1 MEILYYLSPP
11 PKRANG
17 DFFAFFQHFRPRKV
31 IRAPE
36 KGKDEIVN
44 VAEFSLKTT
53 SAFHKTGDLLL
64 REVPVGDAPVAVFC
78 FIDSLSDKL
87 LLEQDIVAP
96 VCAHAEELFTLPS
109 EGEDTSPESE
119 AASAMRERLLSSLS
133 FCQDVVVLSL
143 EEGRGKIAEG
153 DVALFAEGYD
163 CLFMF
168 SQRKAEKRAVAEP
181 PTATVLKGPREGF
194 IEEIKTNTALIRRRI
209 RSPDLVFENLSV
221 GRYSVTPVTIAYLH
235 GVADP
240 EVVDR
245 VREKLNAVDIDGVTD
260 GACLAPFLEERKN
273 SFFKQV
279 GNSEK
284 PDVVAAKL
292 LEGRVAVITDGSPI
306 VLTLPFLLLE
316 DMQDGYDYYSGDW
329 RASLARVFRV
339 LGAALTVLLPAGY
352 VALQS
357 YHFHLLP
364 IEFLITLAGATSSI
378 PFPPAAEMLF
388 VLLLFEILNEAS
400 MRMPRYLSVSLSIV
414 GAIVLG
420 DTAVKAGLI
429 SSPAVLVTALSSIGI
444 FCVPDQVGTLSIL
457 RLLFLLASAVLGLF
471 GMIALLAVTT
481 GYLASVQN
489 YGAPYFAPYAPRIRS
504 DLKDGVWKASV
515 THMDSRPLSFPNQN
529 RTRQKQEDDE

>member
-1 MEILYYLSPP
+1 MRILYYRFPP
-11 PKRANG
+11 QKRADR
-17 DFFAFFQHFRPRKV
+17 DFFALFLRDPSRNV
-31 IRAPE
+31 IHSLPH
-36 KGKDEIVN
+36 GNHDGVN
-44 VAEFSLKTT
+44 VQEFSAKIK
-53 SAFHKTGDLLL
+53 SDFHDTCDLLL
-64 REVPVGDAPVAVFC
+64 REVPGEDAALGVFC
-78 FIDSLSDKL
+78 YIDSLSDKL
-87 LLEQDIVAP
+87 LLEQDIIAP
-96 VCAHAEELFTLPS
+96 VCAHARELFSPS
-109 EGEDTSPESE
+109 ESGCEEVRE
-119 AASAMRERLLSSLS
+119 KLLAALS
-133 FCQDVVVLSL
+133 FCQDVTLL
-143 EEGRGKIAEG
+143 PYDEGIGKIAEG
-153 DVALFAEGYD
+153 DVALFVDGCD
-163 CLFMF
+163 RFFMF
-168 SQRKAEKRAVAEP
+168 SQRKTEKRSVAEP

-209 RSPDLVFENLSV
+209 KSPDLVFENLSV
-221 GRYSVTPVTIAYLH
+221 GRLSVTPVTLAYVH

-240 EVVDR
+240 DIVNR
-245 VREKLNAVDIDGVTD
+245 VRDRLNGIDIDGITD
-260 GACLAPFLEERKN
+260 GALLAPFLEEHGN

-279 GNSEK
+279 DNSEK

-316 DMQDGYDYYSGDW
+316 DLQDGYDYYSGDW
-329 RASLARVFRV
+329 RASLARFFRV

-364 IEFLITLAGATSSI
+364 IDFLVTLVGATSTI
-378 PFPPAAEMLF
+378 PFPPAVEMLF

-457 RLLFLLASAVLGLF
+457 RLIFLCASAVLGLF
-471 GMIALLAVTT
+471 GIIAVLVVTLC
-481 GYLASVQN
+481 YLATLQS
-489 YGAPYFAPYAPRIRS
+489 YGAPYFAPYAPRIRA
-504 DLKDGVWKASV
+504 DLKDGLLKASAK
-515 THMDSRPLSFPNQN
+515 HMDTRPLSFPNNN
-529 RTRQKQEDDE
+529 RFRQKQGDEQ

>member
-1 MEILYYLSPP
+1 M
-11 PKRANG
+11 
-17 DFFAFFQHFRPRKV
+17 
-31 IRAPE
+31 
-36 KGKDEIVN
+36 
-44 VAEFSLKTT
+44 
-53 SAFHKTGDLLL
+53 
-64 REVPVGDAPVAVFC
+64 
-78 FIDSLSDKL
+78 
-87 LLEQDIVAP
+87 
-96 VCAHAEELFTLPS
+96 
-109 EGEDTSPESE
+109 
-119 AASAMRERLLSSLS
+119 
-133 FCQDVVVLSL
+133 
-143 EEGRGKIAEG
+143 
-153 DVALFAEGYD
+153 
-163 CLFMF
+163 
-168 SQRKAEKRAVAEP
+168 
-181 PTATVLKGPREGF
+181 
-194 IEEIKTNTALIRRRI
+194 
-209 RSPDLVFENLSV
+209 
-221 GRYSVTPVTIAYLH
+221 
-235 GVADP
+235 
-240 EVVDR
+240 
-245 VREKLNAVDIDGVTD
+245 
-260 GACLAPFLEERKN
+260 
-273 SFFKQV
+273 
-279 GNSEK
+279 
-284 PDVVAAKL
+284 
-292 LEGRVAVITDGSPI
+292 
-306 VLTLPFLLLE
+306 
-316 DMQDGYDYYSGDW
+316 
-329 RASLARVFRV
+329 
-339 LGAALTVLLPAGY
+339 
-352 VALQS
+352 ALQS